1 MWEHANKRALL
12 ISNWVITEEE
22 AAGLGVKIL
31 LKSHIRCSN
40 KDLWSGDYL
49 DLCLVFTE
57 VILLA
62 LFTQDKNFCYLIY
75 VKSNSSPHSAVLI
88 LHLPFPSSD
97 AAVSLYPSVFCG
109 AFWLLGFLFVFFI
122 NVTSSVL
129 TPHIVLLCI
138 FSLFEYHFCIKEIH
152 LFHSPDSGLLSPGDF
167 ISFLNLSKFV
177 LCSLGKW
184 STSVYPS
191 CGKSNP
197 LTVTQ
202 AEAISYSLFSLTARA
217 WLTLDNENQKSQY
230 LQSGH

>member
-1 MWEHANKRALL
+1 MSSLTH
-12 ISNWVITEEE
+12 
-22 AAGLGVKIL
+22 
-31 LKSHIRCSN
+31 
-40 KDLWSGDYL
+40 
-49 DLCLVFTE
+49 
-57 VILLA
+57 LLA
-62 LFTQDKNFCYLIY
+62 QQFSFYISLSLALTQLSLF
-75 VKSNSSPHSAVLI
+75 V
-88 LHLPFPSSD
+88 HLFF
-97 AAVSLYPSVFCG
+97 VGLFGCWVFC
-109 AFWLLGFLFVFFI
+109 LFFI

-129 TPHIVLLCI
+129 TPHIVLPCI
-138 FSLFEYHFCIKEIH
+138 FSLLEYHFCIKEIH

-177 LCSLGKW
+177 LCSLAKW

>member
-1 MWEHANKRALL
+1 MKVMWEHANKRALL

-75 VKSNSSPHSAVLI
+75 VKSNSFPHSAVLI

-97 AAVSLYPSVFCG
+97 TAVSLCPSVFL
-109 AFWLLGFLFVFFI
+109 WGFLVVGFFV
-122 NVTSSVL
+122 
-129 TPHIVLLCI
+129 C
-138 FSLFEYHFCIKEIH
+138 
-152 LFHSPDSGLLSPGDF
+152 
-167 ISFLNLSKFV
+167 FL
-177 LCSLGKW
+177 
-184 STSVYPS
+184 
-191 CGKSNP
+191 
-197 LTVTQ
+197 
-202 AEAISYSLFSLTARA
+202 
-217 WLTLDNENQKSQY
+217 
-230 LQSGH
+230 